1 MQIKRNRS
9 QGMFRRRSRWSG
21 AASFLMTIGLL
32 IAAAFLG
39 RGWMGNW
46 LLSLLQVPAG
56 LPTLADAQAALS
68 RGDWEQ
74 AIIAA
79 RQLLEADADQTEVV
93 VLLARALLYR
103 SYSDIQH
110 ERDRVQALR
119 LTEDRMRSDPGNPD
133 LQSLYALALQA
144 NQRPE
149 EAARVALRAITIRP
163 DQVSARVALSL
174 SYGSQGIFEAAL
186 REARRAVEVAV
197 DAPEWAADAYR
208 ALAVA
213 WSDLGNYEQAALA
226 IEQAI
231 QQQKRWSPLYFE
243 RALYALQVGDADSA
257 TAYYF
262 NVVAI
267 DPENIKARFRLC
279 EVSSNLGERAS
290 AVDWCTQVTERAPG
304 WSDGWYQLGRE
315 YFLQG
320 NFQAAKDAFQRCSS
334 LQIAQGI
341 PIEERRFECWYLQGQ
356 AAEVIGDCNHL
367 LPLYEQ
373 FQQMA
378 AAVDLPETWVYPPGG
393 PAICATPVPMPAG

>member
-1 MQIKRNRS
+1 
-9 QGMFRRRSRWSG
+9 
-21 AASFLMTIGLL
+21 MTIGLL
-32 IAAAFLG
+32 IAAG
-39 RGWMGNW
+39 
-46 LLSLLQVPAG
+46 LLSRSWMTSWLRSLLHAPAG
-56 LPTLADAQAALS
+56 LPTLADAQAAIS
-68 RGDWEQ
+68 RGEWEQ
-74 AIIAA
+74 AITAA

-93 VLLARALLYR
+93 VLLARALLYH

-110 ERDRVQALR
+110 ERDRLQALR
-119 LTEDRMRSDPGNPD
+119 LTESRMRLDPGNHD

-149 EAARVALRAITIRP
+149 DAARIALRTIAIYP

-186 REARRAVEVAV
+186 REAQRAVEIAAS
-197 DAPEWAADAYR
+197 APDWSADAYR
-208 ALAVA
+208 ALAIA
-213 WSDLGNYEQAALA
+213 WSDLGDYEQAARA

-231 QQQKRWSPLYFE
+231 DQQKRWSPLYFE
-243 RALYALQVGDADSA
+243 RALYALQVGDMDSA

-262 NVVAI
+262 NVIAI
-267 DPENIKARFRLC
+267 DPENIKARYRLC
-279 EVSSNLGERAS
+279 EVSSNLGERQS
-290 AVDWCTQVTERAPG
+290 AIDWCTQVTQRAPG
-304 WSDGWYQLGRE
+304 WSDGWYRLGRE

-320 NFQAAKDAFQRCSS
+320 DFYGAKDAFQRCST

-356 AAEVIGDCNHL
+356 AAEVIGDCDHL

-378 AAVDLPETWVYPPGG
+378 AAVNLPQTWVYPPGG